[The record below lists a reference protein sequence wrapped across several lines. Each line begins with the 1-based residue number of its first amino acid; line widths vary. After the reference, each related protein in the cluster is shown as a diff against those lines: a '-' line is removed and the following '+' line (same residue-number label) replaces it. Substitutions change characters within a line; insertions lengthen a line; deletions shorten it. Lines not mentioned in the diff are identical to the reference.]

1 MNTTD
6 SRFRE
11 LDPSRALTDE
21 QLDPRGD
28 RARAMLAEI
37 TATDRVARPVPVR
50 DEAPA
55 RRRPRL
61 LPAAGIASALL
72 VGAVVGPAA
81 VGLDSASAQW
91 VAMPTGVP
99 VADAVASARSCREL
113 LTVADGMPGTPAP
126 GVVGRMPVV
135 VAEDRGSWRF
145 VVLSDGRWEASCLQQ
160 RSTLDRIVAALGGGD
175 SFSGGGGLTQ
185 LDELPKPAAR
195 EVRTVDVM
203 GSTVSG
209 TLRAASSV
217 SSITGRVGAEVVGV
231 VVAPVGH
238 PKVTATV
245 ANGWFAA
252 WWPVPG
258 PGAGGVAP
266 TSVALTVTLRGGTT
280 VDFPVGSEQATPMAG
295 SGTTS

>member
-6 SRFRE
+6 TRLRA
-11 LDPSRALTDE
+11 LDPSLALTDE
-21 QLDPRGD
+21 QLDPLGR

-37 TATDRVARPVPVR
+37 TATQPSAVPSPPAPAPVR
-50 DEAPA
+50 

-61 LPAAGIASALL
+61 LPAVGIASALV

-99 VADAVASARSCREL
+99 VSDTASSATSCREL
-113 LTVADGMPGTPAP
+113 LDVADGMPGTPAP
-126 GVVGRMPVV
+126 GVVARMPVV

-145 VVLSDGRWEASCLQQ
+145 VVLSDGAWEGACLQQ
-160 RSTLDRIVAALGGGD
+160 RSTLDRIIGALGGGE
-175 SFSGGGGLTQ
+175 SFSGGGGLTR
-185 LDELPKPAAR
+185 LGDLPKPTPR

-203 GSTVSG
+203 GSSVSG
-209 TLRAASSV
+209 TLRAASTV
-217 SSITGRVGAEVVGV
+217 SSITGRVGTDVTGV

-245 ANGWFAA
+245 TNGWFAA
-252 WWPVPG
+252 WWPEPG
-258 PGAGGVAP
+258 AAAGGVVP
-266 TSVALTVTLRGGTT
+266 VDVALTVTLRDGTT
-280 VDFPVGSEQATPMAG
+280 VDFPVGSEQASPLSG
-295 SGTTS
+295 SGTKS